1 MTIRISLCLNLKVK
15 FIKTKIEN
23 LENSYKNKG
32 SNPFELISFYKSAR
46 EDTENICKPLE
57 IEDYVIQTTED
68 ISPPK
73 WHLGHTSWYFET
85 FLLQKYKPGYK
96 TFNELFNFIFNSY
109 YETIGNRVK
118 RSNRG
123 ALSRPTV
130 KEIYE
135 YRRYVDNHML
145 ELLESPNIDFE
156 CVELIELGLNHE
168 QQHQELLITDI
179 KNIFA
184 SNPLKPIYNNL
195 TLKQSTRIEPLKFI
209 EIKGGVHEIGSSNIH
224 FSFDNEKPKH
234 KVLINDFKLHNRLI
248 TNNEYLEFINDGGY
262 SDHRLWLSDGWD
274 KICNENWNSPL
285 YWEKLDD
292 EWLIMT
298 LSGQQKLNP
307 FEPVCHVSF
316 YEADAFSRWSKKR
329 LPTEAEWE
337 IAAQNQENKEGN
349 FLENNNFHPIPNLDS
364 KTKLSQMFGDT
375 WEWTASA
382 YLPYPGYKQPEGVF
396 GEYNGKF
403 MSNQMVLRGG
413 SCATPKNHIRET
425 YRNFFQC
432 DKRWQFSGIR
442 LVETYCNT
450 AGKEE

>member
-1 MTIRISLCLNLKVK
+1 MD
-15 FIKTKIEN
+15 
-23 LENSYKNKG
+23 SYKSVRKT
-32 SNPFELISFYKSAR
+32 
-46 EDTENICKPLE
+46 TENICKPLE
-57 IEDYVIQTTED
+57 IEDYVIQTIED
-68 ISPPK
+68 VSPPK
-73 WHLGHTSWYFET
+73 WHLGHSSWYFET
-85 FLLQKYKPGYK
+85 FLLKKYKPGYK
-96 TFNELFNFIFNSY
+96 IFNESFNFIFNSY

-135 YRRYVDNHML
+135 YRRYVDIHML
-145 ELLESPNIDFE
+145 ELLESPNIDPEFI
-156 CVELIELGLNHE
+156 ELVELGLNHE

-184 SNPLKPIYNNL
+184 SNPLKPIYNSSN
-195 TLKQSTRIEPLKFI
+195 LKQLTEAKSLKYI
-209 EIKGGVHEIGSSNIH
+209 EIKGGVYEIGSSSND

-234 KVLINDFKLHNRLI
+234 KILVNDFKLQNRLI
-248 TNNEYLEFINDGGY
+248 TNGEFLDFINDSCY

-274 KICNENWNSPL
+274 KICSEGWKSPL
-285 YWEKLDD
+285 YWENLDD
-292 EWLIMT
+292 EWFIMT
-298 LSGQQKLNP
+298 LSGRKKLNLY
-307 FEPVCHVSF
+307 EPVCHVSF

-337 IAAQNQENKEGN
+337 VAAQNQENKEGN
-349 FLENNNFHPIPNLDS
+349 FLENNCFHPIPNPDS
-364 KTKLSQMFGDT
+364 KMTLSQIFGDV

-442 LVETYCNT
+442 LASDN
-450 AGKEE
+450 